1 MKVLIIEDERIAAD
15 RLVDMLKELIPL
27 VQVVAVL
34 DSVEACSAFFKSD
47 NGKVDL
53 IFMDIELGDG
63 QSFDVFDSIQ
73 LDAPVIFI
81 TAYQEH
87 ALRAFKLNSID
98 YLLKPLHRDELRAA
112 LEKFEKY
119 HGDKG
124 GQDLKAKLVDVL
136 SELKVQMDTRDRKRF
151 LAKSGTRL
159 TSISAEQVAYFYTK
173 EKYQYIKTKS
183 NDDFVIDKRL
193 DEIEAELDTR
203 DFFRANRQFIVK
215 YESVEKVYAWFSG
228 KLKVQVNPTPYE
240 EIIVSRLK
248 AADFKKWLGE

>member
-47 NGKVDL
+47 NVKVDL

-98 YLLKPLHRDELRAA
+98 YLLKPLHRDELRSA

-124 GQDLKAKLVDVL
+124 MQDLKAKLVDVL
-136 SELKVQMDTRDRKRF
+136 SE
-151 LAKSGTRL
+151 
-159 TSISAEQVAYFYTK
+159 
-173 EKYQYIKTKS
+173 
-183 NDDFVIDKRL
+183 
-193 DEIEAELDTR
+193 
-203 DFFRANRQFIVK
+203 
-215 YESVEKVYAWFSG
+215 
-228 KLKVQVNPTPYE
+228 
-240 EIIVSRLK
+240 
-248 AADFKKWLGE
+248 